1 METEQKK
8 FDLSNRFFAIIAL
21 LAVAICLYLATEL
34 ILGFKTLNLQNQ
46 NQITVSGEGKVYTVP
61 DVATVTLGIETNG
74 SSVDE
79 ITEKNVSAM
88 NKIIQELKNLGI
100 EEKDLQTT
108 QYSVYP
114 QYNWT
119 EKEGRIPDGYTI
131 SQNVKVKIRDFDK
144 ISSVLTAGTENG
156 ANIVNSLQ
164 FEVDDAEQ
172 FKADARAKAIA
183 QAKEKARVLAEQSGI
198 KLGDIINVYENSYY
212 SPVSSYSTKEA
223 LGMGGAEDQAI
234 QIPQIQTG
242 EQEIRATVNL
252 VYKIK

>member
-1 METEQKK
+1 METEQKR

-21 LAVAICLYLATEL
+21 LVVAICLYLASEL
-34 ILGFKTLNLQNQ
+34 VLGFKTLNLQNQ
-46 NQITVSGEGKVYTVP
+46 NQITVAGEGKVYAVP
-61 DVATVTLGIETNG
+61 DIATVTLGIETNG
-74 SSVDE
+74 NSVSE
-79 ITEKNVSAM
+79 ITQKNVSAM

-100 EEKDLQTT
+100 EDKDLQTT
-108 QYSVYP
+108 QYSVSP

-119 EKEGRIPDGYTI
+119 QKEGRIPDGYTI
-131 SQNVKVKIRDFDK
+131 SQNIEVKIRDFNK
-144 ISSVLTAGTENG
+144 ISNILTVGTENG

-164 FEVDDAEQ
+164 FEIDDAEQ
-172 FKADARAKAIA
+172 FKANARAKAIA

-212 SPVSSYSTKEA
+212 SPVSSYSTKA
-223 LGMGGAEDQAI
+223 VGMGGAVEDSVS
-234 QIPQIQTG
+234 PQIQTG